1 MVSSSLDMLEESLI
15 KKIDI
20 MKKIQDENARQKEIL
35 SNPEQVDLKVFDE
48 TLDIKGDYID
58 KLNALDDGFQTL
70 FDSVKQQVGD
80 NREKYADQIR
90 RMQAMIQEITGLSA
104 SIEAE
109 EHRNKKLAEK
119 YFSVAREHM
128 NQSKSSSAAAFNYYQ
143 TMNNFKNIPPQ
154 FMDEKN

>member
-20 MKKIQDENARQKEIL
+20 MKKIQDENARQKAIL
-35 SNPEQVDLKVFDE
+35 SDPEQVDMQALDE
-48 TLDIKGDYID
+48 TLDNKGNYID
-58 KLNALDDGFQTL
+58 KLNSLDEGFQTL

-80 NREKYADQIR
+80 NKELYAGQIR
-90 RMQAMIQEITGLSA
+90 RMQNLIREITGLSA

-119 YFSVAREHM
+119 YFSIAREQM
-128 NQSKSSSAAAFNYYQ
+128 NQSRHSSAAAFNYYQ

-154 FMDEKN
+154 FMDKKN